1 MPFDNEPQDPLRPT
15 RRAPGEPQHPVSGE
29 PSPACRQEAGCFR
42 KTAPPAACAKVD
54 ASGVGV
60 GGRASLA
67 SPDAAH
73 ILARWDRSWF
83 LKCQNLPY
91 RRSLARLARWVSRTG
106 DGPPYA
112 VLGLLC
118 LWSADPDLQ
127 AFGWHLLMA
136 FAIEVPLYVML
147 KHACRRQRPAMVLP
161 GVEAYVQPADR
172 FSLPSGHTAAAFLVA
187 TLVMLHVGWP
197 GALLLPWA
205 MAVGASRV
213 ILGVH
218 YPGDIVAGAT
228 VGSLVALTVFTW

>member
-1 MPFDNEPQDPLRPT
+1 MPFDNEPQDPLRHT
-15 RRAPGEPQHPVSGE
+15 RSAPAAPSHPASDE
-29 PSPACRQEAGCFR
+29 PSPACREGAR
-42 KTAPPAACAKVD
+42 PPRLAIRPAACSAD
-54 ASGVGV
+54 G
-60 GGRASLA
+60 GGRERRFAR
-67 SPDAAH
+67 PRAAH
-73 ILARWDRSWF
+73 TLARWDRQWF

-118 LWSADPDLQ
+118 LWNPDPGLQ
-127 AFGWHLLMA
+127 IFGWHLLMA

-147 KHACRRQRPAMVLP
+147 KHACRRQRPAVALP

-218 YPGDIVAGAT
+218 YPGDIVAGAA

>member
-1 MPFDNEPQDPLRPT
+1 MPLDQKVLCKPRP
-15 RRAPGEPQHPVSGE
+15 
-29 PSPACRQEAGCFR
+29 
-42 KTAPPAACAKVD
+42 
-54 ASGVGV
+54 ASGQQAIRRCEEPDERPLGV
-60 GGRASLA
+60 FQAATRPPVVLPSRRMSSAVRGGRERVATGSA
-67 SPDAAH
+67 CVVAQ
-73 ILARWDRSWF
+73 WDRRWF
-83 LKCQNLPY
+83 LKCQGLPY

-118 LWSADPDLQ
+118 LWNSSPALQ
-127 AFGWHLLMA
+127 AFGWQLLAA
-136 FAIEVPLYVML
+136 FAIEVPLYVLL
-147 KHACRRQRPAMVLP
+147 KHACRRQRPAVVLP

-187 TLVMLHVGWP
+187 TLVMLHAGWP

-218 YPGDIVAGAT
+218 YPGDTVAGAT